1 MSTRKGIR
9 FPIVL
14 TFIII
19 AIVVYLF
26 ATIKQTYV
34 TCDKNRSFDSD
45 IGVSEHV
52 VTSLDGKKITGISI
66 TKTIKLPEKY
76 TKDDTRLNSI
86 KMSLEKT
93 LDYLGDKVKYS
104 IGEDRIIVTIKV
116 DKNEI
121 VLLDNIEFIVN
132 DDMEI
137 KINSNTKSNDIV
149 VLKVGDSYTDG
160 ELMKKLKNHGYVCK

>member
-1 MSTRKGIR
+1 M
-9 FPIVL
+9 
-14 TFIII
+14 
-19 AIVVYLF
+19 
-26 ATIKQTYV
+26 
-34 TCDKNRSFDSD
+34 
-45 IGVSEHV
+45 
-52 VTSLDGKKITGISI
+52 TSLDGKKITGISI